1 MKKDQLTEHS
11 LMIQWK
17 PLIQTP
23 RGHAKIGCK
32 QENANVGLVL
42 GPQGRSRLAPNNRR
56 AMRIT
61 TPFELT
67 FIKKPFEKIREK

>member
-1 MKKDQLTEHS
+1 MPKSGVL
-11 LMIQWK
+11 
-17 PLIQTP
+17 
-23 RGHAKIGCK
+23 K

-42 GPQGRSRLAPNNRR
+42 GPQGRSRLAPNNPR

-67 FIKKPFEKIREK
+67 FIKKPFEKNREK